1 MLLEYHCGM
10 TATAKKT
17 YTVEEYLELEKHSDT
32 RHEYEDGLLIAM
44 AGEKR
49 RHNRIGLNI
58 VAALRETVLER
69 DCEIVFET
77 VKLRARDTRYRYPD
91 VMVSCAPG
99 EDDYFLENPCFVVE
113 VLSSSTKLTDTT
125 KKLDEY
131 LKLPS
136 VTRYAIISQDERLV
150 IVYKRVND
158 RFEVETLSDGAFDI
172 PCLETNLTL
181 DQIYAG
187 IVFVDVAA

>member
-1 MLLEYHCGM
+1 M
-10 TATAKKT
+10 TATVKKT
-17 YTVEEYLELEKHSDT
+17 YTVEEYLELEQHSDT
-32 RHEYEDGLLIAM
+32 RHEYEDGVLIAM

-58 VAALRETVLER
+58 VAALREVVIER
-69 DCEIVFET
+69 NCEIVFET

-172 PCLETNLTL
+172 PCLETDLTL
-181 DQIYAG
+181 EQIYAG
-187 IVFVDVAA
+187 IVFVDAAA